1 MNEVLLLS
9 MTYLAAVIPAA
20 MAQPNEHALFKN
32 SDVKG
37 PELCYCSCI
46 LMEKCDLPGM
56 PLFVNHKPRRDLSKL
71 THAGTLSTGLDTVPL
86 SPVCQLAN
94 HRL

>member
-32 SDVKG
+32 SDAVLYAKKMG
-37 PELCYCSCI
+37 
-46 LMEKCDLPGM
+46 LP
-56 PLFVNHKPRRDLSKL
+56 R
-71 THAGTLSTGLDTVPL
+71 GL
-86 SPVCQLAN
+86 
-94 HRL
+94 